1 MSHPHDVVLYLVTKS
16 DDYYPTAGVTD
27 WRLLT
32 PDKNVALSV
41 FEATEPD
48 GGSKYLI
55 ALHADGDYRVLD
67 TEYGD

>member
-16 DDYYPTAGVTD
+16 DCYYPMAGTSD

-32 PDKNVALSV
+32 PDKNAALNFFNQLEV
-41 FEATEPD
+41 D
-48 GGSKYLI
+48 DGSKYLI

-67 TEYGD
+67 VEHGN